1 MDEEIE
7 LKKTLLKQQW
17 NIQSVWRG
25 MRSKSDPQ
33 DYLFSHNFK
42 IHLNPIRA
50 LKPLVC
56 FRYGTLLE
64 LGEKR
69 KDMLEKSCKKFMLFR
84 EANELQQWI
93 NEKESA
99 LTNEEVGSDLEQVE
113 VLQKKF
119 DDFQK
124 VRSTPNASVLLSVQ
138 IYLSDA
144 FYFPLNQDLKA
155 NESRLRDINKVA
167 SELESEGLMA
177 EEAPMVQAQ
186 VKHKSINQI
195 FMEFL
200 LLLLLLFINKHI
212 LYSVSTSC
220 MRSRKLA
227 RIYNNVNL
235 YQLLRKHSSFS
246 GWRVRVNVRPP
257 WRLFSIGRILNC

>member
-1 MDEEIE
+1 
-7 LKKTLLKQQW
+7 
-17 NIQSVWRG
+17 

-42 IHLNPIRA
+42 IRLNPIRA
-50 LKPLVC
+50 LKPPLVC

-113 VLQKKF
+113 GLQKKF

-124 VRSTPNASVLLSVQ
+124 VRSTPNASVLLSVK
-138 IYLSDA
+138 IYLC
-144 FYFPLNQDLKA
+144 
-155 NESRLRDINKVA
+155 
-167 SELESEGLMA
+167 LMC
-177 EEAPMVQAQ
+177 
-186 VKHKSINQI
+186 
-195 FMEFL
+195 
-200 LLLLLLFINKHI
+200 FI
-212 LYSVSTSC
+212 S
-220 MRSRKLA
+220 
-227 RIYNNVNL
+227 
-235 YQLLRKHSSFS
+235 
-246 GWRVRVNVRPP
+246 P
-257 WRLFSIGRILNC
+257 